1 MTATAIG
8 RAALNRVT
16 RERFR
21 RHFRPLP
28 RLTLSQWAPKYRV
41 LSPEAT
47 AQHGPWQNEVVPYL
61 AEIMDAVSD
70 RSTQEITVVSPSQAA
85 KTELILNTIGYFVH
99 QEPSPILVVQPTV
112 ETGESFSKDRV
123 APMIRDCA
131 ALSTLIAP
139 ARSRE
144 SNNTILSKA
153 LALDTP
159 IPTPNGWTT
168 MGGINPGDMVF
179 NELGQTT
186 EVTAVS
192 PVFENHACYLV
203 SFSDGTSI
211 VADGGHLWPV
221 EWWQVEAKNGTKAK
235 NTRKAGVLTTEAMAP
250 RVMQGVRH
258 RYSIRNAAPLN
269 VPYASLPI
277 DPYVLGVWL
286 GDGNSNST
294 RITSHVDD
302 VDEMAMHVRACG
314 HDVVKRL
321 NRDDTFSFIIDP
333 QSATANIGG
342 TGQFTKTTVGLR
354 AELRNLDLIRKQA
367 TGPSKKH
374 IPPAYLRA
382 SVAQRIALLQGL
394 MDTDGSITKNGRSAN
409 FVSVIPAV
417 YTAFGELLNSL
428 GIKHRGT
435 LRENYATIG
444 GVRIRGKDGMQFEF
458 APPDFDLFRLE
469 RKLARQRSR
478 RTIPIRVLY
487 RRITAITPVESVPTR
502 CITVASDSHLFL
514 AGQSMIPTHNS
525 YPGGQLDIT
534 GANAPSG
541 LAMRPKRI
549 VLLDERDR
557 HPRSAGTEGDVKAI
571 ARARTRSF
579 QRRRKI
585 VEVSSPTSLEES
597 LIWPSYLEGTQEVY
611 EVPCPHCQAFQTLQ
625 FVRLKWVLDEA
636 GKVDAESV
644 AYECAACEQRIPAR
658 DKGAMLRAGR
668 WRATVVAR
676 VPHKRSF
683 HITGLVAAFA
693 LWEEIAQEFVTA
705 HGQTDAALRAEM
717 LRAFFNTTLGE
728 LYVDTASETQ
738 KTQLKA
744 RALPYAVDGSFQV
757 PREAG
762 ILTAGVDVQ
771 HDRLEIV
778 VRAFGVGAE
787 SWLIERAILRADT
800 SQQGV
805 WLQLDEYRTR
815 RTWTH
820 ENGAPMKI
828 RAMTVDASDGARSK
842 EVYTY
847 CAPRLSEGVFAIK
860 GHGSPSA
867 PMLPLKPTKVKPG
880 RLYVIGVHA
889 IMETMYRRLA
899 MTEKG
904 PGFLHVNEFASETPP
919 HGVPADYIDQ
929 WLSMHRERD
938 EKTRRY
944 RWVASKN
951 QRNEVADCETYAYAA
966 LLLGPVPL
974 TLLANEVT
982 AVNAAGDRLRSP
994 APEPTSVAPVA
1005 ARPTPW
1011 MPPRRGGWMRR

>member
-144 SNNTILSKA
+144 SNNTILSK
-153 LALDTP
+153 
-159 IPTPNGWTT
+159 
-168 MGGINPGDMVF
+168 
-179 NELGQTT
+179 Q
-186 EVTAVS
+186 
-192 PVFENHACYLV
+192 
-203 SFSDGTSI
+203 
-211 VADGGHLWPV
+211 
-221 EWWQVEAKNGTKAK
+221 
-235 NTRKAGVLTTEAMAP
+235 
-250 RVMQGVRH
+250 
-258 RYSIRNAAPLN
+258 
-269 VPYASLPI
+269 
-277 DPYVLGVWL
+277 
-286 GDGNSNST
+286 
-294 RITSHVDD
+294 
-302 VDEMAMHVRACG
+302 
-314 HDVVKRL
+314 
-321 NRDDTFSFIIDP
+321 
-333 QSATANIGG
+333 
-342 TGQFTKTTVGLR
+342 
-354 AELRNLDLIRKQA
+354 
-367 TGPSKKH
+367 
-374 IPPAYLRA
+374 
-382 SVAQRIALLQGL
+382 
-394 MDTDGSITKNGRSAN
+394 
-409 FVSVIPAV
+409 
-417 YTAFGELLNSL
+417 
-428 GIKHRGT
+428 
-435 LRENYATIG
+435 
-444 GVRIRGKDGMQFEF
+444 
-458 APPDFDLFRLE
+458 
-469 RKLARQRSR
+469 
-478 RTIPIRVLY
+478 
-487 RRITAITPVESVPTR
+487 
-502 CITVASDSHLFL
+502 
-514 AGQSMIPTHNS
+514 

-611 EVPCPHCQAFQTLQ
+611 EVPCPHCHAFQTLQ

-658 DKGAMLRAGR
+658 DRGAMLRAGR

-744 RALPYAVDGSFQV
+744 RALPYAVDGAFQV

-847 CAPRLSEGVFAIK
+847 CAPRLGEGVFAIK

-982 AVNAAGDRLRSP
+982 AVNAAGDRLRTP
-994 APEPTSVAPVA
+994 ATEPTPVAPVA